1 MCLLSVYM
9 NMHHMCALY
18 SQQSED
24 GLTTPELVVVGSCEP
39 HVSTANRAHLSVRL
53 TRSLKC

>member
-9 NMHHMCALY
+9 DMHHMCALS

-24 GLTTPELVVVGSCEP
+24 GLITPELVVVGSCEP
-39 HVSTANRAHLSVRL
+39 HVSTANRV
-53 TRSLKC
+53 SL